1 MVKLSYSI
9 LLAGLSI
16 SPFIGPQKARA
27 NLFRINIV
35 ESGADVLFSFDG
47 SIDTSDATIEQQGG
61 GGNKPYSI
69 TQRFRSGI
77 VPFIEMGGTNNL
89 LRSGT
94 VLNYD
99 FGTGVN
105 LPIFG
110 TSNDQID
117 SNDGYTITGS
127 GDPLKI
133 SQDSVF
139 LSEDYVSGSN
149 ISGDMRFLNT
159 SFAGLSITPGTYSYT
174 LGNNNME
181 IVATPGPLPI
191 LGLPVLF
198 FYYRKL
204 KHNSRLSVGAKG
216 APIGASNSKL

>member
-47 SIDTSDATIEQQGG
+47 SIDTSGATIEQQGG

-127 GDPLKI
+127 GDP
-133 SQDSVF
+133 
-139 LSEDYVSGSN
+139 
-149 ISGDMRFLNT
+149 
-159 SFAGLSITPGTYSYT
+159 
-174 LGNNNME
+174 
-181 IVATPGPLPI
+181 
-191 LGLPVLF
+191 
-198 FYYRKL
+198 
-204 KHNSRLSVGAKG
+204 
-216 APIGASNSKL
+216 